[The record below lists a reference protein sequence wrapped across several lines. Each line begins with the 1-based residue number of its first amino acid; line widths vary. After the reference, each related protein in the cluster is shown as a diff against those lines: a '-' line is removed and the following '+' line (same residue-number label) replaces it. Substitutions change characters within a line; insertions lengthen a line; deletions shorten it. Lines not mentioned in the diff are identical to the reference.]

1 MNLLCHR
8 ILNCIKTPRRFNAFA
23 WLALR
28 VTQLM
33 FRDFIWFD
41 DVNELSNAKQKPIK
55 DSYQGPFEAR
65 TIIFASFVLFESS
78 VIIELLDSCSTWGEE
93 TIATS
98 RNVSSLFPKD
108 HFSSSNWLSILI
120 YAISV
125 CFLARNR
132 IHQIIWPFYKWLQTN
147 INYCHTCQHKKVLY
161 MCQPYITK
169 HQFRVMMSAL
179 KWL

>member
-1 MNLLCHR
+1 M
-8 ILNCIKTPRRFNAFA
+8 
-23 WLALR
+23 
-28 VTQLM
+28 
-33 FRDFIWFD
+33 
-41 DVNELSNAKQKPIK
+41 NELSNAKQKPRK

-65 TIIFASFVLFESS
+65 KIFFASFVLFESS

-132 IHQIIWPFYKWLQTN
+132 IHQIIFISCFVQDIMSVNSNTASLIVSNLHFVILQCCN
-147 INYCHTCQHKKVLY
+147 LNFCRHLLNKVY
-161 MCQPYITK
+161 
-169 HQFRVMMSAL
+169 V
-179 KWL
+179 